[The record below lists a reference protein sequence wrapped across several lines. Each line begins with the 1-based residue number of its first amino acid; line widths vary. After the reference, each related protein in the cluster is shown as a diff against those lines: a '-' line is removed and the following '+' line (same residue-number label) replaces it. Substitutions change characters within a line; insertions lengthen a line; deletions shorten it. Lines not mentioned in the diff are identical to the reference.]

1 MARPR
6 PFGGNFEYIV
16 HILQLFLYKVCTAY
30 SFNKKD
36 SLIHEV
42 DLINLLTYPYRD
54 WWTEHLDNNSLSGLA
69 VEDSGW

>member
-1 MARPR
+1 MSPQRWSKAVWMSPQCR
-6 PFGGNFEYIV
+6 Y
-16 HILQLFLYKVCTAY
+16 YKY

-42 DLINLLTYPYRD
+42 ALINLFTYPYRD
-54 WWTEHLDNNSLSGLA
+54 WWTEHLDNDSLSGLA